1 MPDSAIPTD
10 DVERDLVEIETGI
23 ETDAAPAEISKR
35 LQALSARAGPDG
47 LTAGLDRLR
56 FLIARATVENRL
68 GLAGRAMG
76 TLIEARRFA
85 AAPEG
90 LPFRSRISRAI
101 ATVHAW
107 RGRGEQAKG
116 ELLRAVAEASAA
128 DSGADFAAAMA
139 EAARVSQEIDRFD
152 LALVFLDAAL
162 ASSHLAHV
170 ERIRATVNR
179 MQCLNRLGRHDEC
192 LQEIDATK
200 AEPGWSQRR
209 LLLRMLEKARALA
222 AIGKSPEAQA
232 ALEEARRLLP
242 SDPET
247 YSHIDWTEAS
257 VEVTARDN
265 PADVAAG
272 LREMIASFAEDELHQ
287 REAGA
292 RLALSELK
300 RQSGD
305 RKAAFD
311 EAVKA
316 LRIAV
321 AENNSRMAERARSA
335 IFRTG
340 DGEAADVASPQLSE
354 RYILAEPLGRGGF
367 GVVHRAID
375 LQTGEERAIKM
386 VSLDGVADADRRERL
401 AADARAEIEAA
412 SRLRHPGIVRIHHA
426 FVSDGSIVIVQD
438 LIRGRTLAALDRA
451 GDPSALFLGIFAKLA
466 HALVAMH
473 ESGVV
478 HRDLKPSNVIVD
490 ERDRP
495 VIIDFGLA
503 AVAGER
509 GDMGP
514 ARGTRNYV
522 APELLRFGEKPGP
535 DPRQDIYAFGQMLE
549 EFLPDRRQ
557 AGIIGLLGIGRA
569 DPLQNMRRA
578 MLAPDPRQRLA
589 SLRAVAAELDRAQP
603 S

>member
-1 MPDSAIPTD
+1 MPDSDIPTD
-10 DVERDLVEIETGI
+10 IERDLAGIEASI
-23 ETDAAPAEISKR
+23 ETDAPPLEISQR
-35 LQALSARAGPDG
+35 LQALSMHIGA
-47 LTAGLDRLR
+47 AGLDRLR

-68 GLAGRAMG
+68 ALASRALG
-76 TLIEARRFA
+76 TLIEARQLA
-85 AAPEG
+85 AVPEG

-107 RGRGEQAKG
+107 RGRGERAKG

-128 DSGADFAAAMA
+128 DNGADFAAAMA

-162 ASSHLAHV
+162 ASPHLAPL

-179 MQCLNRLGRHDEC
+179 MQCFNRLGRHQEC
-192 LQEIDATK
+192 LREIGATK
-200 AEPGWSQRR
+200 TESGWSQRR
-209 LLLRMLEKARALA
+209 RLLLMLEKARALA
-222 AIGKSPEAQA
+222 AIGKSKDARGV
-232 ALEEARRLLP
+232 LEEARLLLP
-242 SDPET
+242 SDPGM
-247 YSHIDWTEAS
+247 YSHTDWTEAS

-265 PADVAAG
+265 PADAAAG

-292 RLALSELK
+292 RLALSELM

-305 RKAAFD
+305 KRSAFD

-340 DGEAADVASPQLSE
+340 DGEGADAASSHLSE
-354 RYILAEPLGRGGF
+354 RYILAEPLGRGGY

-375 LQTGEERAIKM
+375 LQTGEERAIKI
-386 VSLDGVADADRRERL
+386 VSLDGVAAADRRERL
-401 AADARAEIEAA
+401 LADARAEIEAA
-412 SRLRHPGIVRIHHA
+412 GRLRHPGIVRIHHA
-426 FVSDGSIVIVQD
+426 FVSDDAIVIVQD
-438 LIRGRTLAALDRA
+438 LIRGQTLASLDPIA
-451 GDPSALFLGIFAKLA
+451 DPSARLRGIFAKLA

-473 ESGVV
+473 DGGIV

-490 ERDRP
+490 ELDVP
-495 VIIDFGLA
+495 EILDVGLA
-503 AVAGER
+503 AVAGE
-509 GDMGP
+509 GGETGP
-514 ARGTRNYV
+514 VRGTRNYV
-522 APELLRFGEKPGP
+522 APELLRSGEKLDP
-535 DPRQDIYAFGQMLE
+535 DPRQDIYAFGRMLD
-549 EFLPDRRQ
+549 EFLPDRQ
-557 AGIIGLLGIGRA
+557 QPGIMRRLGIGRA
-569 DPLQNMRRA
+569 DALQSMRRA
-578 MLAPDPRQRLA
+578 MVAADPGERLH
-589 SLRAVAAELDRAQP
+589 SLKAVAAELDRAQP